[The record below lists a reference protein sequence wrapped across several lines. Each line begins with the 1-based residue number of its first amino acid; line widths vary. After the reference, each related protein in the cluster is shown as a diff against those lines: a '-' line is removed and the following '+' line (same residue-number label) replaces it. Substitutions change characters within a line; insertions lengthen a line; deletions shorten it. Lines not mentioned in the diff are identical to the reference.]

1 MIWTKRIYI
10 LFGVIDKKK
19 KKKKPWAKTK
29 QWNTVLKRNSF
40 FSLKKKVWK
49 RIIPFLHFF
58 YPFSDSLFKGLKD
71 EDEVLLENILQIIS
85 LFKNWI
91 AWTRIHLQS
100 FFTHFFQSIINIP
113 EIRKYCIFYID
124 PLKVHKSI

>member
-10 LFGVIDKKK
+10 LFEVIDKKK
-19 KKKKPWAKTK
+19 KKKKPWAQTK

-40 FSLKKKVWK
+40 FSSKKSLKKYYSFFS
-49 RIIPFLHFF
+49 FL
-58 YPFSDSLFKGLKD
+58 YPFSDSLFKGLED

-100 FFTHFFQSIINIP
+100 FFTHFFKSIINIP